1 MRNRLLVL
9 TKTSIPYIKELRPT
23 AGSVTAVI
31 LWQQLD
37 YWFSRYP
44 DGFFKFMSPP
54 EKDHP
59 SYRPGDSWIEELG
72 FSEKEFRNAFDKIGL
87 RYSSKTNF
95 NKAENKFLKGENEYF
110 FASYQDKLKKMTFY
124 YRNHEKADTA
134 LDELVTLPAKKKKK
148 APPVDDESESI
159 VDDQRAA
166 TVDDQTEA
174 THLPKGNLPS
184 LPKGSYPPAQREAGV
199 SETISEITSET
210 TTETKAAVLVSVD
223 NSLSEEQEACWK
235 WAKTEKFWSSKV
247 YSEKAFLSLY
257 NAESGALKGQFKN
270 WQELNKT
277 EEEKKVKPKVP
288 EVWERQGFKT
298 EKEYND
304 FMFKKQTEKYTKTKT
319 GSLA

>member
-9 TKTSIPYIKELRPT
+9 TKTSIPYIKELRPI

-37 YWFSRYP
+37 YWFSKYP

-54 EKDHP
+54 EKEHP
-59 SYRPGDSWIEELG
+59 SYREGDSWVEELG

-87 RYSSKTNF
+87 RYSSKTIF
-95 NKAENKFLKGENEYF
+95 NKTENKFLKGENEYF

-134 LDELVTLPAKKKKK
+134 LDELVTLPSKKKKK
-148 APPVDDESESI
+148 APSIDDKSESI

-166 TVDDQTEA
+166 TVDDQKEA
-174 THLPKGNLPS
+174 THLPKGHLPS
-184 LPKGSYPPAQREAGV
+184 LPKGSYPPAQKEAGV
-199 SETISEITSET
+199 TEITSEITSET
-210 TTETKAAVLVSVD
+210 TAAKS
-223 NSLSEEQEACWK
+223 NLSNEELACFE
-235 WAKTEKFWSSKV
+235 WAKKETYWSKLV
-247 YSEKAFLSLY
+247 YSEKAFLKHYRS
-257 NAESGALKGQFKN
+257 ESQALKGQFTN
-270 WQELNKT
+270 WQELTKT
-277 EEEKKVKPKVP
+277 EEAKKMKPKVP

-304 FMFKKQTEKYTKTKT
+304 FMFKQQTEKYTKTKT